1 MNATGRWEFKEP
13 DPAGIGQESRQ
24 GPQVY
29 LLHFS
34 RPYKHA
40 RHYTGWASDLEARL
54 AEHEH
59 GRGARLLQVIT
70 AAGITWKL
78 ARTWPGDRKRER
90 ELKNMGGA
98 SRRCPECGIKPQADH
113 KLHGQKQAMTADPWA
128 AGKQEPQ
135 KESGTSPAGARES
148 DDIRITE
155 TTGSSRDGGEVAT
168 DKRPAEADRA
178 PNAQHAPEPADVT
191 WTRARLREQIQRT
204 ASGLVPTAES
214 AGDNGQEAGH
224 RLEAA
229 DGQAVPAARS
239 LTTDMTPGE
248 AANLLAVL
256 EDGHQ
261 AAWKSTG
268 EVAWQSPD
276 YESRFQ
282 AAREVNDAFLDL
294 MGETVQNGMRQPGET
309 VEQFAQRAEHDTTLA
324 TSSRADAD
332 TAARLI
338 GDPQAPEGRAYEQA
352 LSPAAATRVRELREH
367 DPLPE
372 PDRTPGAPHPDPFLA
387 ERGWHVNEHG
397 IYSRKPDPD
406 RARQAENEPE
416 AG

>member
-1 MNATGRWEFKEP
+1 MPVIT
-13 DPAGIGQESRQ
+13 Q
-24 GPQVY
+24 
-29 LLHFS
+29 
-34 RPYKHA
+34 
-40 RHYTGWASDLEARL
+40 WASDLKARL
-54 AEHEH
+54 AEHEQ

-98 SRRCPECGIKPQADH
+98 SRRCPECGINPQADH
-113 KLHGQKQAMTADPWA
+113 KPHGQKQARATDPRSA
-128 AGKQEPQ
+128 RKQEPQ
-135 KESGTSPAGARES
+135 RESGTSPAEARES
-148 DDIRITE
+148 DGIRITE
-155 TTGSSRDGGEVAT
+155 TAGSSRNGAEVAT
-168 DKRPAEADRA
+168 DKRPAEAGRT
-178 PNAQHAPEPADVT
+178 PNAQDAPEPADVT
-191 WTRARLREQIQRT
+191 WSRARLREQIQRT
-204 ASGLVPTAES
+204 ATGLAPTAES
-214 AGDNGQEAGH
+214 AAGNGQEAGH

-229 DGQAVPAARS
+229 DGRTVPATRGF
-239 LTTDMTPGE
+239 TTGMTPGE

-256 EDGHQ
+256 EDGHR
-261 AAWKSTG
+261 AAWTSIR
-268 EVAWQSPD
+268 EVARQSPD

-324 TSSRADAD
+324 ASSRADAD
-332 TAARLI
+332 TAARLLA
-338 GDPQAPEGRAYEQA
+338 DPDTPEGRAYEQA
-352 LSPAAATRVRELREH
+352 LSPAAAARARELRER

-372 PDRTPGAPHPDPFLA
+372 PDRTPGALHPDPFLA
-387 ERGWHVNEHG
+387 ERGWHMNEHG

-406 RARQAENEPE
+406 RARQAEHDLE

>member
-1 MNATGRWEFKEP
+1 MNADPREFKNP
-13 DPAGIGQESRQ
+13 NPARAGQESR
-24 GPQVY
+24 PQVY

-40 RHYTGWASDLEARL
+40 RHYTGWASDLKARL

-113 KLHGQKQAMTADPWA
+113 KPHGQKQAMTAGPRS

-135 KESGTSPAGARES
+135 KESGTSPADARES
-148 DDIRITE
+148 GDIRITG
-155 TTGSSRDGGEVAT
+155 TAGSSRNGGEVAT
-168 DKRPAEADRA
+168 DKRPAEAGRTPDT
-178 PNAQHAPEPADVT
+178 QDAPEPADVT

-204 ASGLVPTAES
+204 ATGLVPTAES
-214 AGDNGQEAGH
+214 AADNGQEPGH

-229 DGQAVPAARS
+229 NGRTLPTAPGI
-239 LTTDMTPGE
+239 TTDMTPGE
-248 AANLLAVL
+248 AADLLAVL
-256 EDGHQ
+256 EDGHR
-261 AAWKSTG
+261 AAWKSTR
-268 EVAWQSPD
+268 EVSWQSPD

-282 AAREVNDAFLDL
+282 TAREVNDAFLDL

-309 VEQFAQRAEHDTTLA
+309 VEQFARRAGHDTTPA
-324 TSSRADAD
+324 ASSRADAG
-332 TAARLI
+332 TAARLL
-338 GDPQAPEGRAYEQA
+338 GDPDTPEGRAYEQA
-352 LSPAAATRVRELREH
+352 LSPAAATRVRELRER

-387 ERGWHVNEHG
+387 ERGWKVNEHG
-397 IYSRKPDPD
+397 IYSGKPDPD
-406 RARQAENEPE
+406 RVRQAEHDLE

>member
-1 MNATGRWEFKEP
+1 MQMRIQGSAIDT
-13 DPAGIGQESRQ
+13 PAQASCHLTCDKAQQAPARARRNCRQ
-24 GPQVY
+24 VQQ
-29 LLHFS
+29 
-34 RPYKHA
+34 
-40 RHYTGWASDLEARL
+40 WASDLKARL

-113 KLHGQKQAMTADPWA
+113 KPHGQKQAMADGPQS

-135 KESGTSPAGARES
+135 KESGTSPAAARES
-148 DDIRITE
+148 DDIRIAE
-155 TTGSSRDGGEVAT
+155 TAGSSRNGGEVAT
-168 DKRPAEADRA
+168 DKRPAEAGRA
-178 PNAQHAPEPADVT
+178 PNAQDAAGPADVT
-191 WTRARLREQIQRT
+191 WTRARIREQIQRT
-204 ASGLVPTAES
+204 AAGLAPTAES
-214 AGDNGQEAGH
+214 PGENGQEAEH
-224 RLEAA
+224 RLEA
-229 DGQAVPAARS
+229 GSGRTLPATRGFS
-239 LTTDMTPGE
+239 MDMTPGE

-261 AAWKSTG
+261 AAWKSTR
-268 EVAWQSPD
+268 EVSWQSPD

-282 AAREVNDAFLDL
+282 TAREVNDAFLDL
-294 MGETVQNGMRQPGET
+294 MDETVQNGMRQPGET
-309 VEQFAQRAEHDTTLA
+309 VEQFARRAEHDTLA
-324 TSSRADAD
+324 ASSRADAD
-332 TAARLI
+332 TAARLL
-338 GDPQAPEGRAYEQA
+338 GDPGTPEGRAYEQA
-352 LSPAAATRVRELREH
+352 FSPAATARVRELRER

-372 PDRTPGAPHPDPFLA
+372 PDRTPGALHPDPFLA
-387 ERGWHVNEHG
+387 ERGWQMNEHG

-406 RARQAENEPE
+406 RARQAEHDLE